1 MIILN
6 FSIAFAENW
15 MVHDS
20 KHSLSIGKVLDFLFF
35 FYFWDGEGFCCS
47 SSSQFQEIFYRLWL
61 FYLTCKAMLPSKFCV
76 LLLLERKFECR
87 WMMHNR
93 VRGST
98 CWICAILFIHKQK
111 KNPLNQKWEVIAHFI
126 PNPLVIPLGT
136 YHILIIKCIYNFFI
150 FYDNWSW

>member
-1 MIILN
+1 
-6 FSIAFAENW
+6 

-20 KHSLSIGKVLDFLFF
+20 KHSLSIGKILDFLFF

-111 KNPLNQKWEVIAHFI
+111 KKS
-126 PNPLVIPLGT
+126 
-136 YHILIIKCIYNFFI
+136 IKSKMRGYRSFHPESTCHPIGWISYFNHKYIYNFFL
-150 FYDNWSW
+150 FYDNWSWWLTQ